1 EATTGEGVDQPL
13 KLNDASLECD
23 LTPNTSDALS
33 MMGVASEVEAILVIE
48 MNLPQTVADTAND
61 SVNVVE
67 RVSIEDEN
75 ICPYYGAYV
84 LTDMTVKPSPLWM
97 QQYLL
102 AAGIR
107 PINNVVDITNYVL
120 LEYGQPLH
128 AFDRDL
134 IETDEIVVRKAKK
147 EEKI

>member
-1 EATTGEGVDQPL
+1 INKNRSYKCIMIRVSYE
-13 KLNDASLECD
+13 
-23 LTPNTSDALS
+23 
-33 MMGVASEVEAILVIE
+33 VADILDIE
-48 MNLPQTVADTAND
+48 MNLQQPVDDTANERA
-61 SVNVVE
+61 NEVV
-67 RVSIEDEN
+67 RVSVEDEK

-134 IETDEIVVRKAKK
+134 I
-147 EEKI
+147 

>member
-1 EATTGEGVDQPL
+1 LSITTTTYL
-13 KLNDASLECD
+13 TTLSLHDALPIS
-23 LTPNTSDALS
+23 PNRSDALS
-33 MMGVASEVEAILVIE
+33 MIGVAYEVAAIVDIE
-48 MNLPQTVADTAND
+48 MNLTQPVVDTANERA
-61 SVNVVE
+61 NEVV
-67 RVSIEDEN
+67 RVSVEDEK

-120 LEYGQPLH
+120 LE
-128 AFDRDL
+128 
-134 IETDEIVVRKAKK
+134 
-147 EEKI
+147 